1 MVISLNVE
9 EIELLVDTTPGVSL
23 FLLLMLAQLIGKRPT
38 PGRRYGYKELGVLC
52 LGNHGTGR
60 AGGADIG
67 ALLSRKKVAPE
78 QEG

>member
-1 MVISLNVE
+1 
-9 EIELLVDTTPGVSL
+9 
-23 FLLLMLAQLIGKRPT
+23 MLAQLIGKRPT

-52 LGNHGTGR
+52 LGNHGTWR